1 MSGKIIVTEPPQ
13 PELFLSS
20 FPPSSWEELI
30 ASLLLGGF
38 VVVVVI
44 TSLEDDCSIEVV
56 EGIMLVD
63 EGSSEEELDSML
75 ELLDVEDGT
84 DVEELLGIEEVEDG
98 GSDEDELLGGGS
110 IGSSPLIVTMTSFTY
125 VLPEDVPT
133 VIVVALTGFAN
144 VLVKS
149 TPTPSLCDV
158 IV

>member
-1 MSGKIIVTEPPQ
+1 
-13 PELFLSS
+13 
-20 FPPSSWEELI
+20 
-30 ASLLLGGF
+30 
-38 VVVVVI
+38 
-44 TSLEDDCSIEVV
+44 
-56 EGIMLVD
+56 MLVD

-125 VLPEDVPT
+125 VLPEEVPT
-133 VIVVALTGFAN
+133 VIVVALTGLAN